1 MEFGQGVVFFKTKQK
16 KREKKKQKKK
26 CKSYVVELKMA
37 YHQFNNRCK
46 I

>member
-16 KREKKKQKKK
+16 KREKKNKKK